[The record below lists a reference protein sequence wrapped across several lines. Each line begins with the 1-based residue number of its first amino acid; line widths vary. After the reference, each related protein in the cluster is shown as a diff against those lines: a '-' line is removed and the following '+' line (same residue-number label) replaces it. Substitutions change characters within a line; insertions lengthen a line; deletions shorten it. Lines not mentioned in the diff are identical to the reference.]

1 MSPGR
6 EAGRHE
12 AVWAVVTPVFED
24 GDSFAALCRDLA
36 RIDAGV
42 ALEILA
48 VDDGTIV
55 APPAADAIRAAGLAG
70 RIVRLKRNCGHQ
82 TAVWVGLTL
91 AAAEPRYAGA
101 VVMDSDGED
110 RPEDIAR
117 LIAAVGP
124 DCDAAAARRGRRRE
138 SLSFR
143 LFYRIYRTFFGLMTG
158 RVIRFGNFCALG
170 RRAMLRLAA
179 MQETR
184 IHLAAALIKSRLR
197 RAEIPCDRGA
207 RYQGRSR
214 MNFTDLA
221 LHGLRAV
228 AVFDDAVL
236 TRMGAICAGAA
247 ASGVA
252 IFLIGLALKLSGQ
265 TTPGWLTFVTGFLVL
280 VFLQTAIL
288 SLVALIMNALGYRS
302 PADLEAA
309 AASLILETETAPDE
323 MAADEIAPNE
333 VAGAGGSAGG
343 DSAPRNR
350 SDA

>member
-1 MSPGR
+1 MSPGP
-6 EAGRHE
+6 EAARPE
-12 AVWAVVTPVFED
+12 IVWAVVTPVYED
-24 GDSFAALCRDLA
+24 GDSFAALCRSLA
-36 RIDAGV
+36 QVDAGD

-48 VDDGTIV
+48 VDDGTLG

-82 TAVWVGLTL
+82 TAIWVGLTM
-91 AAAEPRYAGA
+91 AASEPRYSGA

-110 RPEDIAR
+110 RPEDIPR
-117 LIAAVGP
+117 LIAAIGP
-124 DCDAAAARRGRRRE
+124 DCDAAAASRRRRTE
-138 SLSFR
+138 ALPFR
-143 LFYRIYRTFFGLMTG
+143 MFYRLYRLFFGLMTG
-158 RVIRFGNFCALG
+158 REIRFGNFCALD
-170 RRAMLRLAA
+170 RRALLRLAA

-197 RAEIPCDRGA
+197 RTEIPCDRGV
-207 RYQGRSR
+207 RYRGRSQ
-214 MNFTDLA
+214 MNFYDLA

-236 TRMGAICAGAA
+236 TRMGAVCAAAA

-252 IFLIGLALKLSGQ
+252 IFLVGLALKLSGQ

-288 SLVALIMNALGYRS
+288 SLVALIMNAIGYRS

-309 AASLILETETAPDE
+309 AASLVMETETAGSGETVLRNPPD
-323 MAADEIAPNE
+323 A
-333 VAGAGGSAGG
+333 
-343 DSAPRNR
+343 
-350 SDA
+350 